1 MSDFQSLRNAVLEDD
16 ALQEQVIAINNV
28 VTTFVPAPTESLY
41 ILNSLR
47 VFPLG
52 DVMVGSIT

>member
-16 ALQEQVIAINNV
+16 ALQEQVIAISV

>member
-16 ALQEQVIAINNV
+16 ALQEQVIAINV
-28 VTTFVPAPTESLY
+28 VTTFVPAPTQSLY

>member
-16 ALQEQVIAINNV
+16 ALQEQVIAISV

-47 VFPLG
+47 VFPLSE
-52 DVMVGSIT
+52 VKVGSIT